1 MRRWSQGKDRVRNK
15 IVPRGKD
22 GVRYRMWFK
31 GGDRPKEKMV
41 LQGGN
46 RVRERIWPKDKM
58 FHGKKIGLKRI

>member
-1 MRRWSQGKDRVRNK
+1 
-15 IVPRGKD
+15 
-22 GVRYRMWFK
+22 MWFK

-41 LQGGN
+41 VQGGN